1 VVQASRLPR
10 QPGRL
15 HHNTAELILD
25 RHLGYNAK
33 ARSGPAK

>member
-1 VVQASRLPR
+1 VPVQEEVVVQASRLPR

-25 RHLGYNAK
+25 RH
-33 ARSGPAK
+33 